1 MTPNVSSHEASS
13 STSPIVVTDRHQA
26 FNELAGTYSRARPGY
41 PESLWSALRAR
52 LEGRSVPR
60 LAVDVGSG
68 TGIATRQL
76 ALILPEWRIVGI
88 EPGEAMR
95 AQAVSDSRDSA
106 VEFRVG
112 TAEELP
118 LEGSSA
124 GLTLAAQALHWF
136 DHPRF
141 YAEARRVLA
150 PGGLI
155 GIIQNDRA
163 LDQLPLFEDYESFL
177 EEHSPGYTR
186 DYRSF
191 DLVGELSEAGFDGVS
206 RNATE
211 WTRPL
216 TQEQFIELA
225 RSSSQMHTVVKLL
238 GEEETSRRL
247 RALLERHHP
256 SGRLEIPYISTLIT
270 AQR

>member
-1 MTPNVSSHEASS
+1 MRT
-13 STSPIVVTDRHQA
+13 
-26 FNELAGTYSRARPGY
+26 
-41 PESLWSALRAR
+41 R
-52 LEGRSVPR
+52 LDGCSVPR

-76 ALILPEWRIVGI
+76 ALALPEWRTVGI

-112 TAEELP
+112 TAEDLP
-118 LEGSSA
+118 LEDASA
-124 GLTLAAQALHWF
+124 GLVTAAQALHWF
-136 DHPRF
+136 DHARF

-155 GIIQNDRA
+155 GVIQNDRA

-186 DYRSF
+186 DYRKF
-191 DLVGELSEAGFDGVS
+191 DIVSELSEAGFGDVS
-206 RNATE
+206 STTAE

-216 TQEQFIELA
+216 THEEFIELA
-225 RSSSQMHTVVKLL
+225 QSSSKMHAAVEQL
-238 GEEETSRRL
+238 GEKETTRRL
-247 RALLERHHP
+247 RALLEHHHP
-256 SGRLEIPYISTLIT
+256 SGQLEIPYVSELFTGQHHDDLGE
-270 AQR
+270 

>member
-1 MTPNVSSHEASS
+1 M
-13 STSPIVVTDRHQA
+13 TDRHQA
-26 FNELAGTYSRARPGY
+26 FNELAGAYSRARPGY
-41 PESLWSALRAR
+41 PESLWVALREA
-52 LEGRSVPR
+52 LDGRSVPQ

-76 ALILPEWRIVGI
+76 ALILPEWRIVGV

-106 VEFRVG
+106 VEFRAG
-112 TAEELP
+112 SAEDLP
-118 LEGSSA
+118 LQESSA
-124 GLTLAAQALHWF
+124 GLVIAAQALHWF

-141 YAEARRVLA
+141 YIESRRVLA
-150 PGGLI
+150 PGGVI

-163 LDQLPLFEDYESFL
+163 LEELPLFEDYESFL

-191 DLVGELSEAGFDGVS
+191 DVVAELAEAGLDDVS

-216 TQEQFIELA
+216 THEQFIGLA
-225 RSSSQMHTVVKLL
+225 RSSSKMHAAVQHL

-256 SGRLEIPYISTLIT
+256 SGQLEIPYISTLFT
-270 AQR
+270 AQRS

>member
-1 MTPNVSSHEASS
+1 M
-13 STSPIVVTDRHQA
+13 TDRQQA
-26 FNELAGTYSRARPGY
+26 FNELAGAYSRARPGY
-41 PESLWSALRAR
+41 PESLWAGLRAR
-52 LEGRSVPR
+52 LDGRSVPQ

-95 AQAVSDSRDSA
+95 AQAMSDSRGAA

-112 TAEELP
+112 TAEDLP
-118 LEGSSA
+118 LEDASA
-124 GLTLAAQALHWF
+124 GLVIAAQALHWF
-136 DHPRF
+136 DHRRF
-141 YAEARRVLA
+141 YTEARRVLA
-150 PGGLI
+150 PGGVI

-163 LDQLPLFEDYESFL
+163 LRQLPLFEDYESFL

-191 DLVGELSEAGFDGVS
+191 DVVSELSEAGFDDVARS
-206 RNATE
+206 ATE
-211 WTRPL
+211 WARPL
-216 TQEQFIELA
+216 THEQFIELA

-238 GEEETSRRL
+238 GEEETTRRL
-247 RALLERHHP
+247 RTLLGQHHP
-256 SGRLEIPYISTLIT
+256 SGQLEIPYISTLFV
-270 AQR
+270 AQRP

>member
-1 MTPNVSSHEASS
+1 M
-13 STSPIVVTDRHQA
+13 TDRTQA
-26 FNELAGTYSRARPGY
+26 FNDLAGAYSRARPGY
-41 PESLWSALRAR
+41 PELLWAALRTR
-52 LEGRSVPR
+52 LDGRSVPR

-76 ALILPEWRIVGI
+76 ALALPEWRIVGV

-95 AQAVSDSRDSA
+95 TQAVSDSRGAA

-112 TAEELP
+112 TAEDLP
-118 LEGSSA
+118 LEDSSA
-124 GLTLAAQALHWF
+124 GLVIAAQALHWF

-141 YAEARRVLA
+141 YTEARRVLA
-150 PGGLI
+150 PGGVI

-163 LDQLPLFEDYESFL
+163 LEELVLFEDYESFL

-191 DLVGELSEAGFDGVS
+191 DVVAELAEAGFDDVS

-216 TQEQFIELA
+216 THEQFIELA
-225 RSSSQMHTVVKLL
+225 QSSSKMHAAVEQL
-238 GEEETSRRL
+238 GEEETTRRL
-247 RALLERHHP
+247 RALLEHHHP
-256 SGRLEIPYISTLIT
+256 SGQLEIPYVSELFTGQHHDDLGE
-270 AQR
+270 

>member
-1 MTPNVSSHEASS
+1 M
-13 STSPIVVTDRHQA
+13 TDRHQA
-26 FNELAGTYSRARPGY
+26 FNELAGAYSRARPGY
-41 PESLWSALRAR
+41 PDSLWTALRAR
-52 LEGRSVPR
+52 LDGRSVPQ

-76 ALILPEWRIVGI
+76 ALILPEWRIVGV

-95 AQAVSDSRDSA
+95 AQAVSDSRGAA

-112 TAEELP
+112 AAEDLP
-118 LEGSSA
+118 LEESSA
-124 GLTLAAQALHWF
+124 GLVTAAQALHWF
-136 DHPRF
+136 DRRRF

-150 PGGLI
+150 PGGMI

-163 LDQLPLFEDYESFL
+163 LEQLPLFEDYESFL

-191 DLVGELSEAGFDGVS
+191 DVVSELSEAGFGEVS
-206 RNATE
+206 STTAE

-216 TQEQFIELA
+216 THEEFIELA
-225 RSSSQMHTVVKLL
+225 RSSSKMHAAVELL
-238 GEEETSRRL
+238 GEEETTRRL
-247 RALLERHHP
+247 RVLLEHHHP
-256 SGRLEIPYISTLIT
+256 SGQLEIPYVSELFIG
-270 AQR
+270 QRA

>member
-1 MTPNVSSHEASS
+1 M
-13 STSPIVVTDRHQA
+13 TDRHQA
-26 FNELAGTYSRARPGY
+26 FNELAGAYSRARPGY
-41 PESLWSALRAR
+41 PESLWAALRAK
-52 LEGRSVPR
+52 LDGRSVPQ

-76 ALILPEWRIVGI
+76 AQVLPEWRIVGV

-112 TAEELP
+112 TAENLP
-118 LEGSSA
+118 FEKASA
-124 GLTLAAQALHWF
+124 GLVIAAQALHWF
-136 DHPRF
+136 DHARF

-150 PGGLI
+150 PGGTI

-163 LDQLPLFEDYESFL
+163 LEQLPLFEDYESFL
-177 EEHSPGYTR
+177 EEHSPGYIR

-191 DLVGELSEAGFDGVS
+191 DLVSELSEAGFGDVS
-206 RNATE
+206 STTAE

-216 TQEQFIELA
+216 THEEFIELA
-225 RSSSQMHTVVKLL
+225 RSSSKMHAAVEQL
-238 GEEETSRRL
+238 GEEETTQRL
-247 RALLERHHP
+247 RALLEHHHP
-256 SGRLEIPYISTLIT
+256 SGQLGIPYISELFA

>member
-1 MTPNVSSHEASS
+1 M
-13 STSPIVVTDRHQA
+13 TDRTQA

-41 PESLWSALRAR
+41 PELLWSALRAK
-52 LEGRSVPR
+52 LDGRAVPQ

-76 ALILPEWRIVGI
+76 ALILPEWRIVGV

-95 AQAVSDSRDSA
+95 AQAVSDSRGAA

-112 TAEELP
+112 TAEDLP
-118 LEGSSA
+118 LEDSSA
-124 GLTLAAQALHWF
+124 GLVIAAQALHWF

-150 PGGLI
+150 QGGLI
-155 GIIQNDRA
+155 AIIQNDRA
-163 LDQLPLFEDYESFL
+163 LQQLPLFEDYESFL

-191 DLVGELSEAGFDGVS
+191 DVVSELSDAGFGDAS
-206 RNATE
+206 RVTAK

-216 TQEQFIELA
+216 THEQFIELA

-238 GEEETSRRL
+238 GEKETTRRL
-247 RALLERHHP
+247 RVLLEHHHP
-256 SGRLEIPYISTLIT
+256 SGQLEIPYISELFT
-270 AQR
+270 AKRP

>member
-1 MTPNVSSHEASS
+1 M
-13 STSPIVVTDRHQA
+13 TDRQQA
-26 FNELAGTYSRARPGY
+26 FNDLAGAYSRARPGY
-41 PESLWSALRAR
+41 PESLWVALRTR
-52 LEGRSVPR
+52 LDGCSVPR

-76 ALILPEWRIVGI
+76 ALVLPEWRTVGV

-106 VEFRVG
+106 AEFRVG
-112 TAEELP
+112 TAEDLP

-141 YAEARRVLA
+141 YAEARRALA

-191 DLVGELSEAGFDGVS
+191 DIASELSEAGFDDVS
-206 RNATE
+206 RTATE

-216 TQEQFIELA
+216 THEQFIELA
-225 RSSSQMHTVVKLL
+225 QSSAKMHAAVKQL
-238 GEEETSRRL
+238 GEAETVQRL
-247 RALLERHHP
+247 RTLLERHHP
-256 SGRLEIPYISTLIT
+256 SGRLELPYVSELFT
-270 AQR
+270 AQHRETRDG